1 MSRSQSSLFANIAA
15 WIVRPRS
22 TKSFGNSSRCR
33 CRRRPNVR
41 RGWPQHP
48 HLLRQFLAPS
58 FFPRPQKTL
67 SPPAHRHLSP
77 FAAEREKALLLP
89 RQFLGLPARLSRSRR
104 LWRSSECRRT
114 RKACR
119 RLPRLVRRQSVNH
132 ASSIQGILPAKNVWF
147 ATNRFARSAWN
158 SSVTSV
164 RLIASRRLKS

>member
-1 MSRSQSSLFANIAA
+1 
-15 WIVRPRS
+15 
-22 TKSFGNSSRCR
+22 
-33 CRRRPNVR
+33 PNVR
-41 RGWPQHP
+41 RGWPQHT

-67 SPPAHRHLSP
+67 SPPAHRHLNLS
-77 FAAEREKALLLP
+77 RRLTLP
-89 RQFLGLPARLSRSRR
+89 RQFLDRRARLSRNR

-164 RLIASRRLKS
+164 RPIASRRLKS